1 MKITGLL
8 TDDAVL
14 AELGARIA
22 GRRIELQL
30 TQAAV
35 AEQAGIA
42 KRTLERMEAG
52 LTSQLA
58 TLVRVLRVLDAAS
71 GLDSVIPES
80 GPRPMDLLKRK
91 SKATR
96 VAMMVCRPSSGE
108 KAMKTPTENASAV
121 RSGGSSMASR
131 RRNVAR
137 NINGCRGIRAGCQ
150 LFSDT

>member
-14 AELGARIA
+14 AELGERIA
-22 GRRIELQL
+22 GRRVEMQL

-52 LTSQLA
+52 QTSQLS

-71 GLDSVIPES
+71 GLDGLIPES
-80 GPRPMDLLKRK
+80 GPRPMDLLKQKGKVRQRASGKRTAQATGK
-91 SKATR
+91 SWR
-96 VAMMVCRPSSGE
+96 WDE
-108 KAMKTPTENASAV
+108 KP
-121 RSGGSSMASR
+121 
-131 RRNVAR
+131 
-137 NINGCRGIRAGCQ
+137 
-150 LFSDT
+150 

>member
-22 GRRIELQL
+22 GRRVELQL

-52 LTSQLA
+52 QTSQLG
-58 TLVRVLRVLDAAS
+58 TLVRVLLVLDAAS
-71 GLDSVIPES
+71 GLDSLIPES
-80 GPRPMDLLKRK
+80 GPIPMDLLKQKGKVRQR
-91 SKATR
+91 A
-96 VAMMVCRPSSGE
+96 SGRRAE
-108 KAMKTPTENASAV
+108 K
-121 RSGGSSMASR
+121 
-131 RRNVAR
+131 
-137 NINGCRGIRAGCQ
+137 
-150 LFSDT
+150 

>member
-8 TDDAVL
+8 TDDGVL

-22 GRRIELQL
+22 GRRVELQL

-52 LTSQLA
+52 QTSQLS

-71 GLDSVIPES
+71 GLDGLIPES
-80 GPRPMDLLKRK
+80 GPRPMDLLKQKGKVRQR
-91 SKATR
+91 A
-96 VAMMVCRPSSGE
+96 SGRRAE
-108 KAMKTPTENASAV
+108 KESAKPW
-121 RSGGSSMASR
+121 
-131 RRNVAR
+131 
-137 NINGCRGIRAGCQ
+137 Q
-150 LFSDT
+150 WDEKP

>member
-22 GRRIELQL
+22 GRRVELQL
-30 TQAAV
+30 TQADV

-52 LTSQLA
+52 QTSQLG

-71 GLDSVIPES
+71 GLDNLIPES
-80 GPRPMDLLKRK
+80 GPRPMDLLKQKGKVRQRASGK
-91 SKATR
+91 RAAKAAGTPWR
-96 VAMMVCRPSSGE
+96 WDE
-108 KAMKTPTENASAV
+108 KP
-121 RSGGSSMASR
+121 
-131 RRNVAR
+131 
-137 NINGCRGIRAGCQ
+137 
-150 LFSDT
+150 

>member
-1 MKITGLL
+1 MRITNLL
-8 TDDAVL
+8 TDDVIL

-22 GRRIELQL
+22 SRRIELQL

-52 LTSQLA
+52 LTSQLV

-71 GLDSVIPES
+71 GLDGLITES

-91 SKATR
+91 GKVRQRASGRRGAKA
-96 VAMMVCRPSSGE
+96 AGKSWSWDE
-108 KAMKTPTENASAV
+108 KP
-121 RSGGSSMASR
+121 
-131 RRNVAR
+131 
-137 NINGCRGIRAGCQ
+137 
-150 LFSDT
+150 

>member
-1 MKITGLL
+1 LFLDHSQNITTMKITGLL

-22 GRRIELQL
+22 GRRVALQL

-71 GLDSVIPES
+71 ELDGLIPES

-91 SKATR
+91 SKIRQRASKPR
-96 VAMMVCRPSSGE
+96 AP
-108 KAMKTPTENASAV
+108 KPTGKQW
-121 RSGGSSMASR
+121 RW
-131 RRNVAR
+131 
-137 NINGCRGIRAGCQ
+137 
-150 LFSDT
+150 DDKP

>member
-52 LTSQLA
+52 LTSQSA
-58 TLVRVLRVLDAAS
+58 TLIRVLRVLDAAS
-71 GLDSVIPES
+71 GLDGLIPES
-80 GPRPMDLLKRK
+80 GPRPMDLLKQKGKIRK
-91 SKATR
+91 RASGLR
-96 VAMMVCRPSSGE
+96 VAEPPAKSWSWDE
-108 KAMKTPTENASAV
+108 KS
-121 RSGGSSMASR
+121 
-131 RRNVAR
+131 
-137 NINGCRGIRAGCQ
+137 
-150 LFSDT
+150 

>member
-1 MKITGLL
+1 MKITSLL

-22 GRRIELQL
+22 GRRVELQL

-52 LTSQLA
+52 QTSQLT
-58 TLVRVLRVLDAAS
+58 TLIRVLRVLDAAS
-71 GLDSVIPES
+71 GLDSLIPES

-91 SKATR
+91 GKVRQRASGRRAAKATANHGAGMR
-96 VAMMVCRPSSGE
+96 SHEHACRSQ
-108 KAMKTPTENASAV
+108 AV
-121 RSGGSSMASR
+121 G
-131 RRNVAR
+131 
-137 NINGCRGIRAGCQ
+137 
-150 LFSDT
+150 

>member
-8 TDDAVL
+8 NDDAVL

-22 GRRIELQL
+22 RRRVDMQL

-52 LTSQLA
+52 EASQLA

-71 GLDSVIPES
+71 ALDNLLPES

-91 SKATR
+91 GKVRKRA
-96 VAMMVCRPSSGE
+96 SGRRAAQTTDKPWRWDE
-108 KAMKTPTENASAV
+108 KP
-121 RSGGSSMASR
+121 
-131 RRNVAR
+131 
-137 NINGCRGIRAGCQ
+137 
-150 LFSDT
+150 

>member
-22 GRRIELQL
+22 RRRLDMQL
-30 TQAAV
+30 TQAAL

-52 LTSQLA
+52 ESSQLS

-71 GLDSVIPES
+71 ALDSLLPES
-80 GPRPMDLLKRK
+80 GTRPMDLLKQKGKARK
-91 SKATR
+91 RA
-96 VAMMVCRPSSGE
+96 SGQR
-108 KAMKTPTENASAV
+108 AAKTTGKPWRWDETP
-121 RSGGSSMASR
+121 
-131 RRNVAR
+131 
-137 NINGCRGIRAGCQ
+137 
-150 LFSDT
+150 

>member
-22 GRRIELQL
+22 GRRVELQL

-52 LTSQLA
+52 QTSQLT
-58 TLVRVLRVLDAAS
+58 TLVRVLRVLDASS
-71 GLDSVIPES
+71 GLDSLIPES
-80 GPRPMDLLKRK
+80 GNRPMDLLKRK
-91 SKATR
+91 GKTRQRASGRRAAEATGKPWR
-96 VAMMVCRPSSGE
+96 WNE
-108 KAMKTPTENASAV
+108 KP
-121 RSGGSSMASR
+121 
-131 RRNVAR
+131 
-137 NINGCRGIRAGCQ
+137 
-150 LFSDT
+150 